1 MRNLIRITAVAAALL
16 MSTGAF
22 AAQRTRGDGGAGG
35 RLTQMCDEGSREIAG
50 LPVNQYR
57 RTLQLDDAQRAAL
70 DDLAKA
76 TLKAAQDI
84 KAACPTEA
92 ALSNRRPSRQ
102 ISIGTTRSALF
113 ISSGG

>member
-1 MRNLIRITAVAAALL
+1 MRNLIPIAAVAAALL
-16 MSTGAF
+16 MPIGGF
-22 AAQRTRGDGGAGG
+22 AAKRTGGEGGGGG
-35 RLTQMCDEGSREIAG
+35 RLAQMCAEGSREIAG

-102 ISIGTTRSALF
+102 ISIATTRSALF